1 MPFYFIIFLAI
12 LASALLLYVSAV
24 AYVAI
29 LRRPPKTIISGFLA
43 EAFQVA
49 GVALLWF
56 SVGVCW
62 LLFFNV
68 YCIHVDMSALS
79 DAAFQAFARGY
90 TKRLP
95 IVVLPY
101 GVTCLLWTLALWSAP
116 GRISRRA
123 IWGIATLCILSIAST
138 PWAAGA
144 LDSMHD
150 HGYTPEA
157 YLQLRTAHLIRTLA
171 LTFAAVWAL
180 AQNWRLPEPS
190 VPAQKS

>member
-1 MPFYFIIFLAI
+1 MPLYFIIFLAI
-12 LASALLLYVSAV
+12 LASTLLLYASAV

-29 LRRPPKTIISGFLA
+29 LRRPPKAIITGFSA
-43 EAFQVA
+43 EALQAV

-62 LLFFNV
+62 LVFFNV
-68 YCIHVDMSALS
+68 YCIYVDMSALG

-90 TKRLP
+90 TRRLP

-101 GVTCLLWTLALWSAP
+101 GVTCLLWALALWSAP

-138 PWAAGA
+138 FWAVGA
-144 LDSMHD
+144 HDSMHD

-157 YLQLRTAHLIRTLA
+157 YLQLQTSHLIRTLA
-171 LTFAAVWAL
+171 LTLAAVWAL
-180 AQNWRLPEPS
+180 AKNWRLPEPG
-190 VPAQKS
+190 VPARQS